1 MLKICIITEF
11 FPPDYAATGQLIEE
25 LSLYLQ
31 QYPEIQKVEVFTG
44 QPSYAYSIESAP
56 TKENRGN
63 LRIQR
68 SRVSQLW
75 SNRIRGKTLKGL
87 IFTIRA
93 FLHILRNSFRHH
105 VFLLTTAPP
114 FLQVAVYLVN
124 RICFGKISYVCL
136 IYDLYPDIAINLGV
150 ISRHHWLSKFWLWM
164 NHQMWKESR
173 QIIVLSDSMKARIA
187 EQYPLVTNKISVI
200 HSWCDPYLIKPM
212 IKSDNWFAQKYGLV
226 DKFTV
231 LYSGNMGRCHDMLTI
246 IDSIEQL
253 QNEPIQF
260 VFIGDGDKLA
270 YLQQQV
276 NQLQLNNCI
285 FLPYQEKQD
294 LTFSLTAC
302 DLSLVS
308 VAEGFETLVAPSKL
322 YSALAVGKPV
332 AVISP
337 PTSYLRQLITQDKWG
352 KGFDNG
358 DSKGLANFIRELSQ
372 NSDLAEKMGKNAR
385 KTLETNYTPQI
396 IAEEYLRVLINASP
410 KKIQ

>member
-1 MLKICIITEF
+1 MLKICIVTEF
-11 FPPDYAATGQLIEE
+11 FPPDYAPTGQLIEE

-31 QYPEIQKVEVFTG
+31 QSPEVQKVEVFTG

-56 TKENRGN
+56 SRENRGN

-124 RICFGKISYVCL
+124 RICLGKVSYVCL

-150 ISRHHWLSKFWLWM
+150 ISRHHWLSKFWLWL
-164 NHQMWKESR
+164 NHQMWKESQ

-212 IKSDNWFAQKYGLV
+212 VKSDNWFAQKYDLV

-231 LYSGNMGRCHDMLTI
+231 LYSGNMGRCHDMITI

-270 YLQQQV
+270 YLQKQV
-276 NQLQLNNCI
+276 EQLQLSNCL
-285 FLPYQEKQD
+285 FLPYQDKQD
-294 LTFSLTAC
+294 LAFSLTAC

-308 VAEGFETLVAPSKL
+308 VDEGFETLVAPSKL

-337 PTSYLRQLITQDKWG
+337 PTSYLRQLIAEGKWG
-352 KGFDNG
+352 ESFDNG

-372 NSDLAEKMGKNAR
+372 NPDLVEKMGKNAR
-385 KTLETNYTPQI
+385 KTLEAHYTPQI
-396 IAEEYLRVLINASP
+396 IAEEYLRVLINASS
-410 KKIQ
+410 KKIK